1 MILVNNLTIFVSER
15 IIVMISVQLLHTSRS
30 SILLN
35 LLQLY
40 TLESAIT
47 WYADITTYQLC
58 ANYAQLFMNFIIS
71 FSFKFCR

>member
-35 LLQLY
+35 LLQL
-40 TLESAIT
+40 
-47 WYADITTYQLC
+47 
-58 ANYAQLFMNFIIS
+58 
-71 FSFKFCR
+71 